1 MSPEQASQRLALE
14 GWLSISHESIYLHI
28 YADKRRGGDLC
39 RHLRCQKPR
48 RKRYASGQERRGT
61 IKNRIGI
68 DERPEIVD
76 QKSRI
81 GDWEG
86 DTVIGKNHQ
95 GALVNTGREEVALH
109 SCSPS
114 ARQTCTGRDS
124 SGNATASPP

>member
-14 GWLSISHESIYLHI
+14 GGMQTSHEAIYLYV
-28 YADKRRGGDLC
+28 YADKRRNGDLW

-61 IKNRIGI
+61 IRNRVSI
-68 DERPEIVD
+68 DQRPDIVT

-86 DTVIGKNHQ
+86 DTVIGKNHK
-95 GALVNTGREEVALH
+95 GG
-109 SCSPS
+109 
-114 ARQTCTGRDS
+114 
-124 SGNATASPP
+124 